1 MTQCSFCD
9 VDTDD
14 LFKEYLKENNLKEEN
29 LTEDEIIEI
38 GYDIDN
44 MIWWNPEYD
53 LGHCNRWETE
63 CNDKYEKEIKR
74 IRGD

>member
-9 VDTDD
+9 VDSDD
-14 LFKEYLKENNLKEEN
+14 LFKDHLKENNLKEEN

-44 MIWWNPEYD
+44 MIYLNCLYD
-53 LGHCNRWETE
+53 ISTCQNSK
-63 CNDKYEKEIKR
+63 CNDKYYKEIER